1 MPKSPKKK
9 KIVINDE
16 VNKVLK
22 DYFKGEIQF
31 IKPKELDKL
40 YDQGKIDTKMKK
52 FLKKCKQEH
61 SKERAGL
68 SSYKIVYELSH
79 SSESSPILKKK
90 KEEKKDKKKIIIDD
104 KLNNIIKVHFDG
116 EISNISPKV
125 LKTLLDDEVIT
136 ETDFK
141 ILKKCKQTYSKYNGE
156 IDDKIEFVLKEASV
170 KEEIVVEKEDGV
182 KMVITDV
189 PEEEDKEIEP
199 KTPKDKPP
207 WWDGSDPRDNKD
219 PNDEDVHDVDDE
231 IADEEPQPEL
241 AYEPEPIT
249 DYLAKNPDDPHQ
261 IAPEVLYQ
269 QELAKHKEK
278 EEKEKKKKSK
288 KEKKIQTQYI
298 SQHRKAFVDFINE
311 GFYKDILKQVDDSDL
326 NVYQILVKEYLN
338 IDSPY
343 RGLLVYHGLGTGKSA
358 SAISTAENLSKDL
371 VVRTLLPASLESEF
385 IKEIKKWG
393 KNELDL
399 EGSKWLF
406 IPYEKIE
413 SDGDLR
419 KMIKDDYHLGTDSIT
434 RIYNKCKAEI
444 KRRIKEG
451 LVGVRPENEAKIIK
465 QEFTKVQ
472 KDIYEL
478 KGFWIC
484 GDSDKAKNITELHE
498 YQQIYLSEQVGE
510 MILSK
515 YNFIHYNPFPK
526 VKNAK
531 LEIFEGDDE
540 VNDIDEEDLKEFL
553 EEDEIKEIKTRNKK
567 IVEELDDKLKY
578 NVRNHNVQS
587 PFRDE
592 VIVIDEVHNF
602 IRKILNNSGPSRTF
616 YEWIVNAENIK
627 LVFLSGTPIIN
638 KPCEIAIMYNML
650 KGLIKVYTFTV
661 ESDEDTE
668 VITDKLDDI
677 YYNKHSPIELFYV
690 TKKEGKIVISFT
702 MNSNNFVSMR
712 NPENNLIYT
721 TKETDYQYADFIET
735 IFDGFKDVFS
745 NSKII
750 PSKSEC
756 LELKLDKEHTLDT
769 ELNIPFN
776 RRQKLFEIF
785 VDKNKI
791 DLSENEEFMDY
802 FFEESFEIND
812 KKKTLLRR
820 MLMGF
825 TSYYPIDRGAIS
837 LMPSVT
843 PPKIPLNRYQDYL
856 IVKDINIVPCHM
868 SKLQYDKYVDAWR
881 NEKKKEMI
889 RRTKRNLHED
899 VPSDFHIRTR
909 QTCNIVYEDDEF
921 RYERNDALSSELKH
935 KAFEKLLE
943 SKKLGF
949 KNDLLTLS
957 PKMYSI
963 LENINE
969 FMDDKGKP
977 TGKALIYSQFRGD
990 AGLEAVELILQSNG
1004 YSRYNPDE
1012 GIKDKR
1018 LRYTFITGQESEKE
1032 RKTNKEAYNV
1042 EENKFG
1048 EYIQLMLISE
1058 SGAEGISLTCVRQ
1071 VHILEPYWNFVR
1083 IDQVFGRAI
1092 RLKSH
1097 DSLEPKERT
1106 VQKFLYLTMLPQGS
1120 TIPEI
1125 YDSIK
1130 GWPNIPQL
1138 EPKELKEKLSLN
1150 ANKEVKEII
1159 ETIHSIGE
1167 TTDEGIFD
1175 IMERKYKVSQNI
1187 ISVIKEAS
1195 LDCIQHTRDEP
1206 ELNNKCIR
1214 FSNLLKHEIAYF
1226 PGISSED
1233 LQMIDVK
1240 QFNATFHEFMTPDIH
1255 ILADLSGDNFLYY
1268 KNKERNVDMRYLR
1281 ENSDIICVLNV
1292 NDMKAYTFTAKDHEL
1307 NEELGNKFSI
1317 YQEIYDVSDYYD
1329 EISQK
1334 YLPSLSMIK
1343 KKGVEAYKI
1352 KYNMNEMLFY
1362 SPNIEDRLR
1371 RLYPFEEY
1379 MGSGWG
1385 LKALLLYKNNLYEEF

>member
-1 MPKSPKKK
+1 MPKSPKQK

-22 DYFKGEIQF
+22 EFFKGEIQF
-31 IKPKELDKL
+31 IKPKELDRL
-40 YDQGKIDTKMKK
+40 FDEGKIDIKMKK

-68 SSYKIVYELSH
+68 SSYKIVYELTH
-79 SSESSPILKKK
+79 SPQSSQSSPVIKEDKK
-90 KEEKKDKKKIIIDD
+90 KKDKKKIIIDD
-104 KLNNIIKVHFDG
+104 KLNNIIKVHFSG
-116 EISNISPKV
+116 EISKISPKV

-136 ETDFK
+136 ESDFK
-141 ILKKCKQTYSKYNGE
+141 ILKKCKQTYSKYKGE
-156 IDDKIEFVLKEASV
+156 IDDKIEFVLTETSSKESKES

-182 KMVITDV
+182 KMVITDI
-189 PEEEDKEIEP
+189 PKESDREEEVV
-199 KTPKDKPP
+199 T
-207 WWDGSDPRDNKD
+207 SRDNKD
-219 PNDEDVHDVDDE
+219 PNDEDVHDLDDDVDEVDDPKVE
-231 IADEEPQPEL
+231 IDQKLESEPMTDLDKKNSDPDALSFFYEEEL
-241 AYEPEPIT
+241 KK
-249 DYLAKNPDDPHQ
+249 D
-261 IAPEVLYQ
+261 
-269 QELAKHKEK
+269 KEK
-278 EEKEKKKKSK
+278 EK
-288 KEKKIQTQYI
+288 KEKKIKTQYI
-298 SQHRKAFVDFINE
+298 SQHRKAFVDYINE

-326 NVYQILVKEYLN
+326 NVYQVLVKEYLN
-338 IDSPY
+338 IDTPY

-371 VVRTLLPASLESEF
+371 NVRTLLPASLESEF

-399 EGSKWLF
+399 EGSKWIF
-406 IPYEKIE
+406 IPFEKIE
-413 SDGDLR
+413 SDGTLR
-419 KMIKDDYHLGTDSIT
+419 KKIKEDYHVSSDSIT

-451 LVGVRPENEAKIIK
+451 LDGVKPENEAKMIQREFIK
-465 QEFTKVQ
+465 IK
-472 KDIYEL
+472 KDVFEL
-478 KGFWIC
+478 KGFWLVSE
-484 GDSDKAKNITELHE
+484 GGKSYSELHE
-498 YQQIYLSEQVGE
+498 YQQIYLSEQVGQ

-531 LEIFEGDDE
+531 LEVFEGDDNI
-540 VNDIDEEDLKEFL
+540 NDIDEEDLREFL
-553 EEDEIKEIKTRNKK
+553 EDDEIKEVKGRNKH
-567 IVEELDDKLKY
+567 IVDDLDKKLKY
-578 NVRNHNVQS
+578 NVRNYNVQS

-638 KPCEIAIMYNML
+638 KPCEIAILYNML
-650 KGLIKVYTFTV
+650 KGLIKVYTFTI
-661 ESDEDTE
+661 ESDKDTE
-668 VITDKLDDI
+668 ELTEILDDT
-677 YYNKHSPIELFYV
+677 YYKKHSPIELFYV

-721 TKETDYQYADFIET
+721 SNETDYQYNDFIET
-735 IFDGFKDVFS
+735 IFDGFKDVFN

-756 LELKLDKEHTLDT
+756 LDLKLDKEHTLDT

-785 VDKNKI
+785 VDKDKI

-802 FFEESFEIND
+802 FFEDSFEIND

-843 PPKIPLNRYQDYL
+843 PPKVSLERYENYE
-856 IVKDINIVPCHM
+856 IVKGINVIPCHM

-909 QTCNIVYEDDEF
+909 QNCNIVFDDDEF

-943 SKKLGF
+943 TKKLEF
-949 KNDLLTLS
+949 KKDLITLS

-969 FMDDKGKP
+969 YMDDKGKP

-990 AGLEAVELILQSNG
+990 AGLEAAELILQSNG
-1004 YSRYNPDE
+1004 YSKFNPDE

-1032 RKTNKEAYNV
+1032 RKTNKEAFNV

-1097 DSLEPKERT
+1097 DSLDPKERT
-1106 VQKFLYLTMLPQGS
+1106 VEKYMYITVLPNGS

-1130 GWPNIPQL
+1130 GWPGIPDI

-1150 ANKEVKEII
+1150 SNKEVKEII
-1159 ETIHSIGE
+1159 ETIYSIGE

-1175 IMERKYKVSQNI
+1175 IMERKFKVSQNI

-1206 ELNNKCIR
+1206 ELNDKCIR
-1214 FSNLLKHEIAYF
+1214 FSNLLKNEIAYF

-1240 QFNATFHEFMTPDIH
+1240 QFQATFHEFMTPDIH
-1255 ILADLSGDNFLYY
+1255 ILADRNEDQFLYY
-1268 KNKERNVDMRYLR
+1268 QNKDRKADIRYLR

-1292 NDMKAYTFTAKDHEL
+1292 NEMNAYTFAKKDHEL
-1307 NEELGNKFSI
+1307 NEDLGNKFSV
-1317 YQEIYDVSDYYD
+1317 YQEIFDVSDYFD

-1334 YLPSLSMIK
+1334 YFPSMSMIK
-1343 KKGVEAYKI
+1343 RKGVQAYKI
-1352 KYNMNEMLFY
+1352 KYNMNEKIFY
-1362 SPNIEDRLR
+1362 SPNEEDKLIK
-1371 RLYPFEEY
+1371 LYPYEEY
-1379 MGSGWG
+1379 MNSGWG
-1385 LKALLLYKNNLYEEF
+1385 LKALFLYKNNLFEEI